1 MNFPL
6 EVAKRYL
13 KSKKSTHAINYIS
26 SVTGLAMFF
35 GTAAL
40 VIILSVFN
48 GFESLVISLYNV
60 FYPDISIEASFGKTF
75 SITEEKLNKLKS
87 IDGVYAVSK
96 TITEN
101 AIVSYA
107 EKQEIAT
114 FKGVDEQFYN
124 VNNSF
129 KDCIGI
135 GESTLKD
142 TKGNSFAIVGAGIAI
157 NLGIDVKSYL
167 NNLTV
172 YMPRRNTAYLN
183 AYQNS
188 FNREFIYPIGIFSF
202 QQEFDNKYIVVPIE
216 FMENLLGS
224 NSQISNLEIA
234 IKKGFKTKQVMANI
248 EKIMGKGFVLKPRLE
263 QNKTLYKIMRT
274 EKWVVFALLTFVI
287 LINAFNI
294 IGALSMLVIEKKQDI
309 STLISLG
316 ATPKTILQI
325 FLFEGSLLSIGGS
338 LLGMIFAIIVCVLQ
352 KTFGLIPMPGESFLI
367 KSFPVEMRIMNFIY
381 VFLIIVI
388 ISLVASYIPA
398 KKAAQ
403 QKISFGN

>member
-13 KSKKSTHAINYIS
+13 RSKKSTHAINYIS
-26 SVTGLAMFF
+26 RVTGLAMFF

-75 SITEEKLNKLKS
+75 SISDEKFNKIKS
-87 IDGVYAVSK
+87 TDGVYAVSK

-114 FKGVDEQFYN
+114 LKGVDANYYK
-124 VNNSF
+124 VNKTF
-129 KDCIGI
+129 KDCIGV
-135 GESTLKD
+135 GESTLTDK
-142 TKGNSFAIVGAGIAI
+142 KGSSFAIVGAGIAI
-157 NLGIDVKSYL
+157 NLGIDVNAYL

-183 AYQNS
+183 AFQNS
-188 FNREFIYPIGIFSF
+188 FNRASIFPIGIFSF

-224 NSQISNLEIA
+224 TTQISNIEIA
-234 IKKGFKTKQVMANI
+234 IKDGYKSKQVMADI
-248 EKIMGKGFVLKPRLE
+248 EKILGKGFILKPRLE

-316 ATPKTILQI
+316 ATPKTILFI
-325 FLFEGSLLSIGGS
+325 FLFEGSLLSVGGAFIGM
-338 LLGMIFAIIVCVLQ
+338 LFAIIICVLQ
-352 KTFGLIPMPGESFLI
+352 KVFGIIPMPGESFLI
-367 KSFPVEMRIMNFIY
+367 KSFPVEMRMMDFVS
-381 VFLIIVI
+381 VFFIIVV

-398 KKAAQ
+398 KKAAK